1 MSLYENI
8 KKRVYQFLPIFYNWI

>member
-8 KKRVYQFLPIFYNWI
+8 KKRVYQFLPILYN